1 MAIIR
6 PFQGVRYNQAK
17 IGSLDA
23 VVTPPY
29 DVISPEEQEQ
39 YYSRHPNNVIRLILP
54 REEGPAKYESAA
66 SHLYQ
71 WLETGVLVRDLDP
84 ALYIVV
90 QEYEIRGER
99 KKRIG
104 LTCLVRLEEFESG
117 KVLPHENIMSK
128 PLEDRLN
135 MIRTTKANFDS
146 VFGLYSDG
154 RTDKVV
160 RPFVTTGEPIA
171 SAVDRDG
178 VRSDLYRISQK
189 EAMAMVADI
198 LANEAIVIA
207 DGHHRYTAALAYRDE
222 MRSLVGSNPEAPH
235 EYVMMTLVSL
245 EDPGLIILPTHRLVG
260 NLDDFDTEA
269 FLEKANELFDLVE
282 TRQEELE
289 AAVER
294 MAGEKYVYG
303 LYLGKGRSYIMKLK
317 PDVKPEVVVK
327 SPGSDA
333 LKRLDVSVLHSVVL
347 DQMLG
352 IDTQRLSSG
361 SNITYTRDCQSA
373 IQAVDE
379 GNQQIFFIMNP
390 TKVEEV
396 KAVAAAG
403 DRMPQKS
410 TYFYPKLPTGMVMR
424 VWGNL

>member
-17 IGSLDA
+17 VGSLDA
-23 VVTPPY
+23 LVTPPY
-29 DVISPEEQEQ
+29 DVISPEEQER
-39 YYSRHPNNVIRLILP
+39 YYRSHPNNVIRIILP

-71 WLETGVLVRDLDP
+71 WLETGVLIRDSEP

-104 LTCLVRLEEFESG
+104 LTCLVRLEEFETG
-117 KVLPHENIMSK
+117 KVLPHENIMAK

-135 MIRTTKANFDS
+135 MIRKTKANFDS
-146 VFGLYSDG
+146 VFGLYSNG
-154 RTDKVV
+154 RTDQVI
-160 RPFVTTGEPIA
+160 RPFIASGEPIA
-171 SAVDRDG
+171 SAIDRDG
-178 VRSDLYRISQK
+178 VRSDLYLIPRREAIS
-189 EAMAMVADI
+189 MVGDI

-235 EYVMMTLVSL
+235 EFVMMTLVSL

-260 NLDDFDTEA
+260 NLEDFDAES
-269 FLEKANELFDLVE
+269 FLQKANELFDLTE
-282 TRQEELE
+282 TPGDELE

-303 LYLGKGRSYIMKLK
+303 LYLGKGRSYVMKLK
-317 PDVKPEVVVK
+317 AGVKPEVVVK
-327 SPGSDA
+327 SQGSDA
-333 LKRLDVSVLHSVVL
+333 LKRLDVSVLHSLVL
-347 DQMLG
+347 DQILG

-361 SNITYTRDCQSA
+361 SNIAYTRDCQSA
-373 IQAVDE
+373 MQLVDE